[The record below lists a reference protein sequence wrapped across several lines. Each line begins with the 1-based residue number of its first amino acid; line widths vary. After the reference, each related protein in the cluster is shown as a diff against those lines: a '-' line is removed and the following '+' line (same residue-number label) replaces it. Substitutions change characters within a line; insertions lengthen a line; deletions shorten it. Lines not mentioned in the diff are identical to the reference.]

1 MRSLGIA
8 FVVAA
13 AFVSMTARADAHAHF
28 RTSVPAA
35 DTAVADAP
43 HELRIDFT
51 EGVEPAFSHVMLAD
65 AAGHPVP
72 VGALATAGSNASELI
87 VPIRGAIPAGRYQV
101 TWAVTSVDTHRTQ
114 GSYSFTVR
122 R

>member
-13 AFVSMTARADAHAHF
+13 AIVSMTTRADAHAHY
-28 RTSVPAA
+28 RTSVPA
-35 DTAVADAP
+35 DNGVADAP

-51 EGVEPAFSHVMLAD
+51 EGVEPAFSHVTLAD

-72 VGALATAGSNASELI
+72 VGPLATAGGDASELI
-87 VPIRGAIPAGRYQV
+87 VPVRGAMRAGRYQV

-114 GSYSFTVR
+114 GSYSFTVGR
-122 R
+122 